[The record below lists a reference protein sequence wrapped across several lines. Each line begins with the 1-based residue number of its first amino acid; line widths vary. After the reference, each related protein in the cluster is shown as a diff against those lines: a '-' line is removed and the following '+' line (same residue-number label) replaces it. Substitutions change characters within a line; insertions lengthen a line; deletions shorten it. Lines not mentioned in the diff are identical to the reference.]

1 MAHILVVDDD
11 KAVQIITRLLLE
23 REGHEVSC
31 ASDGPHALRVFRE
44 AAFDLLI
51 IDIFMPGMDG
61 LETMKMV
68 HQYRPRTPIIVISG
82 HAVSSRST
90 APDFLAMST
99 KLGAVSSLQK
109 PFKSGA
115 LLAHVERCLQA
126 PQEGGNSSRPSET
139 IRK

>member
-1 MAHILVVDDD
+1 MARILIVDDD

-23 REGHEVSC
+23 REGHSVSC
-31 ASDGPHALRVFRE
+31 ASDGPNALQVFRE
-44 AAFDLLI
+44 ATFDLLI

-82 HAVSSRST
+82 HAVSSRTT

-115 LLAHVERCLQA
+115 LLANVARCLEAQPA
-126 PQEGGNSSRPSET
+126 GDGTNPRS
-139 IRK
+139 